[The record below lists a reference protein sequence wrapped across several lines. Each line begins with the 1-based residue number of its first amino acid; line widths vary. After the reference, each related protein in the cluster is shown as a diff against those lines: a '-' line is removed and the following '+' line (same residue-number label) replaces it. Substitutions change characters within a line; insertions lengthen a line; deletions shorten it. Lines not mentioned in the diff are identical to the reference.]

1 MASIT
6 VNGNTI
12 APIGSPGEGW
22 TVNANDQ
29 DTITSALNA
38 KDTNFILVQVEGVLT
53 VAEKEILAEHDVAIL
68 EYVAENTFLC
78 RYEPDD
84 IQVLRLLPFVAN
96 VEM

>member
-12 APIGSPGEGW
+12 VPIGSTGERW

-29 DTITSALNA
+29 GDVRLAPDARDS
-38 KDTNFILVQVEGVLT
+38 NFILLQVEHVLT
-53 VAEKEILAEHDVAIL
+53 VAEKGILVEQKVEIQ
-68 EYVAENTFLC
+68 EYVAEKTFLC

-84 IQVLRLLPFVAN
+84 LQALRLLPFVVTAD
-96 VEM
+96 M

>member
-12 APIGSPGEGW
+12 VPIGSTGEEW

-29 DTITSALNA
+29 GKVRSAPDA
-38 KDTNFILVQVEGVLT
+38 KDSNFILVQVDRVLTIAEKGVLADHQ
-53 VAEKEILAEHDVAIL
+53 VEIQ
-68 EYVAENTFLC
+68 EYVAEKTFLC

-84 IQVLRLLPFVAN
+84 LEALRLLPFVVTAD
-96 VEM
+96 M

>member
-12 APIGSPGEGW
+12 APTGLPGEGW

-29 DTITSALNA
+29 DYVESAPNA
-38 KDTNFILVQVEGVLT
+38 KGSNFILLQVERVLT
-53 VAEKEILAEHDVAIL
+53 VAEKGILADHHVAIQ

-78 RYEPDD
+78 RYEPNDL
-84 IQVLRLLPFVAN
+84 QFLRLLPFVVTAE
-96 VEM
+96 V

>member
-12 APIGSPGEGW
+12 VPIGSQGEGW
-22 TVNANDQ
+22 TINANDQ
-29 DTITSALNA
+29 GEVESAPNA
-38 KDTNFILVQVEGVLT
+38 KDSNFILVQVDRVLT
-53 VAEKEILAEHDVAIL
+53 VAEKGVLAYHHVKIQ

-84 IQVLRLLPFVAN
+84 LQALRLLPFVVTAD
-96 VEM
+96 V